1 MNEFEL
7 LVNRQ
12 YRVVIG
18 ILAFG
23 VSMPGLL
30 VLARK
35 IDTPNMKIL
44 IPLLLLL
51 LLFYLLYKFVSGKLI
66 IKYWNN
72 KLDFEWR
79 RRILFERKD
88 IEPVSIS
95 DIKTLV
101 IDEERFLRK
110 IITVDRIIEINNG
123 KSKKNDFHLF
133 LKKLILI
140 VEDNNGRVIDSKQYS
155 SEKGYD
161 DFSFHLTIML
171 FAASI
176 FFISRLWDYI
186 EFYSLFLL
194 LFPIFAYWRHIN
206 LRIKKKR
213 QG

>member
-18 ILAFG
+18 ILVFG

-51 LLFYLLYKFVSGKLI
+51 SLIYLLYKFVSGKLI
-66 IKYWNN
+66 IRYWNN
-72 KLDFEWR
+72 KLDFKWR
-79 RRILFERKD
+79 RRMLFERKD

-133 LKKLILI
+133 LKKLIEI
-140 VEDNNGRVIDSKQYS
+140 VEENNGRVIDSKQDS

-161 DFSFHLTIML
+161 DLSFHLTIML

-176 FFISRLWDYI
+176 FFISRLWVFI

-194 LFPIFAYWRHIN
+194 LFPIFACW
-206 LRIKKKR
+206 
-213 QG
+213 

>member
-1 MNEFEL
+1 M
-7 LVNRQ
+7 
-12 YRVVIG
+12 
-18 ILAFG
+18 
-23 VSMPGLL
+23 
-30 VLARK
+30 
-35 IDTPNMKIL
+35 
-44 IPLLLLL
+44 
-51 LLFYLLYKFVSGKLI
+51 
-66 IKYWNN
+66 
-72 KLDFEWR
+72 
-79 RRILFERKD
+79 LFERKD

-155 SEKGYD
+155 SEKGHD
-161 DFSFHLTIML
+161 DLSYHLTIILLGASL
-171 FAASI
+171 FL
-176 FFISRLWDYI
+176 ISRLWDYI
-186 EFYSLFLL
+186 EFYSLFLI

>member
-12 YRVVIG
+12 YRLVIG
-18 ILAFG
+18 ILVFG

-51 LLFYLLYKFVSGKLI
+51 LLFYLFYQFIFGKLI
-66 IKYWNN
+66 IRHWNN

-79 RRILFERKD
+79 KRILFENKD
-88 IEPVSIS
+88 IEPVTIS

-140 VEDNNGRVIDSKQYS
+140 VEENNGRVINSKQYS
-155 SEKGYD
+155 KEEGYD
-161 DFSFHLTIML
+161 DSSFHLTIILLATSL
-171 FAASI
+171 FL
-176 FFISRLWDYI
+176 ISRLWQFI

-194 LFPIFAYWRHIN
+194 LLTLFAYMRHIN

-213 QG
+213 QE